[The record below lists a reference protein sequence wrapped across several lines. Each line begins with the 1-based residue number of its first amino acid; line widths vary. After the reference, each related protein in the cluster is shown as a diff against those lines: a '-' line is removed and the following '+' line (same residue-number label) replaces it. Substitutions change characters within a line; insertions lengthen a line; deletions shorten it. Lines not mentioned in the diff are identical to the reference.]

1 MKFNFNFLQ
10 VLQVSYFIYCTVFV
24 DYADSGPGKSW
35 IKPRLQQNK
44 KIRDFIFISL
54 VFPVTIVSII
64 YSIKHLKLNTYG
76 VIEIY

>member
-1 MKFNFNFLQ
+1 MQFNYIFLQ
-10 VLQVSYFIYCTVFV
+10 ILQVAYFIYCTVFI

-44 KIRDFIFISL
+44 KIRDFIFVSL

-64 YSIKHLKLNTYG
+64 YLNKQLKLSTYG
-76 VIEIY
+76 IY